1 MNNFE
6 KDIFNP
12 TSLKINDYETATAYK
27 NDFFV
32 KNIAN
37 TLDYCELK
45 LFQAYYVYDFLNI
58 GYIFEASKNLSINN
72 KPEITYRKVNDW
84 SVKGLFEE
92 NRNRKIEWRKYSV
105 RTAVQLLLIN
115 DLKKYGYS
123 NEQIKHITNQ
133 VINESSDIS
142 VGENTY
148 NFRYFDFYASVY
160 FKRGVNFSILIDDRC
175 NAYTL
180 CDRDLTANMIEGF
193 DKTKPFLILPFSKYL
208 SVLDKYVFSG
218 ENESVITDELTAL
231 NDMPDANEQKILNK
245 VRDDEVKEIKITKK
259 SKDKNSIVMK
269 SKIIKDGEYLTDKD
283 LATLV
288 KKDKYAKTTASNVKG
303 NLYNLSIEQTEK
315 LN

>member
-1 MNNFE
+1 MNNIE

-12 TSLKINDYETATAYK
+12 TSLKIKDYETATAYK

-32 KNIAN
+32 KNIAS
-37 TLDYCELK
+37 TLDYYELK
-45 LFQAYYVYDFLNI
+45 LFQAYYIYDFINI
-58 GYIFEASKNLSINN
+58 GYIFEASKSLSVNN

-133 VINESSDIS
+133 VINENSDVA

-148 NFRYFDFYASVY
+148 NFRYFDFYASVF
-160 FKRGVNFSILIDDRC
+160 FKRGVNFSILIDAEC

-180 CDRDLTANMIEGF
+180 CDKDLVANMVDGF
-193 DKTKPFLILPFSKYL
+193 DMTKPFLILPFSKYL
-208 SVLDKYVFSG
+208 SVFAKRIFSR
-218 ENESVITDELTAL
+218 ENESVITDELTASKEL
-231 NDMPDANEQKILNK
+231 PDENERKILNK

-259 SKDKNSIVMK
+259 SKDKNSMVMK
-269 SKIIKDGEYLTDKD
+269 SKTIKDGEYLTDKD

-315 LN
+315 LD

>member
-1 MNNFE
+1 MSYIE
-6 KDIFNP
+6 EDIFNP
-12 TSLKINDYETATAYK
+12 TAIKISDYDTAIAYK

-32 KNIAN
+32 KNIVK
-37 TLDYCELK
+37 TLDYYELK
-45 LFQAYYVYDFLNI
+45 MFQAYYIYDFINI
-58 GYIFEASKNLSINN
+58 GYVFEASKNLSINN

-133 VINESSDIS
+133 VIHESSDVS

-148 NFRYFDFYASVY
+148 NFRYFDFYASVF
-160 FKRGVNFSILIDDRC
+160 FKRGVNFSILIDAEC

-180 CDRDLTANMIEGF
+180 CDKDLIANMIDGF

-208 SVLDKYVFSG
+208 SVFAKRIFSR
-218 ENESVITDELTAL
+218 ENESVITEELTAL
-231 NDMPDANEQKILNK
+231 KELPDANERKILNK
-245 VRDDEVKEIKITKK
+245 VRDGEIKEIKITKK
-259 SKDKNSIVMK
+259 SKDKSSMVMK
-269 SKIIKDGEYLTDKD
+269 SKTIKDNEYLSDKD

-315 LN
+315 LD